1 MNISSPFLQKD
12 KRKVDV
18 FHCFCLLTMTFSLW
32 VHKEQ
37 KEKKKKLQETTLIK
51 EKYHLSAS
59 PTDELIKSDSIPKW
73 QQPHNFNTEVV

>member
-1 MNISSPFLQKD
+1 
-12 KRKVDV
+12 
-18 FHCFCLLTMTFSLW
+18 MTFSLL

-37 KEKKKKLQETTLIK
+37 KEKKKLQVTTLIK
-51 EKYHLSAS
+51 EKYHLSVS

>member
-1 MNISSPFLQKD
+1 MNISSLFFWKD
-12 KRKVDV
+12 KRKVNV
-18 FHCFCLLTMTFSLW
+18 FHCFCLLTMTFSLL

-37 KEKKKKLQETTLIK
+37 KEKKKLQMTTLIK
-51 EKYHLSAS
+51 EKYRLSVS